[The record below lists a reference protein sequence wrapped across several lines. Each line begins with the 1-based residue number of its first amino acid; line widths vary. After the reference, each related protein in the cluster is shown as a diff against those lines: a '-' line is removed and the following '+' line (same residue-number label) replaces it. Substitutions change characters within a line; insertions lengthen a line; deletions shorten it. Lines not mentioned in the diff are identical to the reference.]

1 MNDIAQPA
9 AATPRRSYPTVREA
23 TEFETTAYRFDGKG
37 NVEPI
42 DFEHGPVNGPDK
54 GFVLVAGS
62 LSSPHFKHWL
72 QEHLDGAAAEGLTA
86 TDQHARCTVID
97 DRALVVLRV
106 LRSRTDPEELSKQT
120 MSFWLEKNRVI
131 IASKLALTELINVAQ
146 WQKSKHAPLSPAD
159 LIARMGTRAA
169 DRIEPLVEHLGDMLD
184 TIEDG
189 MMSERDEDD
198 ARDRLTRLRRSLIN
212 VRRLL
217 WPQRDV
223 LNTLEIEDLWFLT
236 ARDRARLKEASARS
250 ARLGDELQVL
260 AERAALIHE
269 QFLDTRAERLNKT
282 ILVLTAATV
291 VAMPMTVVSGLL
303 GMNVAGIPFSQNPE
317 AFWFVVV
324 GLALLGTAI
333 VWFMR
338 SRKWL

>member
-1 MNDIAQPA
+1 MDDVAQPA
-9 AATPRRSYPTVREA
+9 EGKPRRSYPTVREA
-23 TEFETTAYRFDGKG
+23 TEFETTAYKFDGKG
-37 NVEPI
+37 GVEAI

-62 LSSPHFKHWL
+62 LSSPQFKHWL
-72 QEHLDGAAAEGLTA
+72 QAHLEGAAAEGLTA

-131 IASKLALTELINVAQ
+131 IASKLALTELINIPQ
-146 WQKSKHAPLSPAD
+146 WQKSKHAPLSTAD

-169 DRIEPLVEHLGDMLD
+169 DRIEPLVEHLGDQLD

-189 MMSERDEDD
+189 MISNRDEDD
-198 ARDRLTRLRRSLIN
+198 ARDKLTRLRRSLIN

-223 LNTLEIEDLWFLT
+223 LNTLEIEELSFFTEW
-236 ARDRARLKEASARS
+236 DRARLREATARTT
-250 ARLGDELQVL
+250 RLGDELQSL
-260 AERAALIHE
+260 AERAALVHE
-269 QFLDTRAERLNKT
+269 QIIDARGEQMNRTML
-282 ILVLTAATV
+282 ILASVTV

-303 GMNVAGIPFSQNPE
+303 GMNVAGIPFSQSPE

-324 GLALLGTAI
+324 GLFIIGLAMVLYMHA
-333 VWFMR
+333 
-338 SRKWL
+338 RKWL